1 MRRSVD
7 VGHPSYC
14 LRDCSFTTL
23 LDICFTREF
32 SLLYERSFKRT
43 LPLLS
48 SFDTLQVA
56 ISYTLADLE
65 LSIEE
70 YLVWRKL
77 FVPERFAFILELSD
91 HARRRDIYGSI
102 SIIVD
107 HVSRVS
113 GKRISCSDLSRYQTV
128 FIISFALLLLF
139 LKSIAR
145 A

>member
-1 MRRSVD
+1 M
-7 VGHPSYC
+7 
-14 LRDCSFTTL
+14 
-23 LDICFTREF
+23 
-32 SLLYERSFKRT
+32 
-43 LPLLS
+43 
-48 SFDTLQVA
+48 
-56 ISYTLADLE
+56 LADLV

-70 YLVWRKL
+70 YLVWHKL
-77 FVPERFAFILELSD
+77 YVAERFVFILELSD
-91 HARRRDIYGSI
+91 HAWRRDIYGSI

-113 GKRISCSDLSRYQTV
+113 GKRINCSDLSRYQTV